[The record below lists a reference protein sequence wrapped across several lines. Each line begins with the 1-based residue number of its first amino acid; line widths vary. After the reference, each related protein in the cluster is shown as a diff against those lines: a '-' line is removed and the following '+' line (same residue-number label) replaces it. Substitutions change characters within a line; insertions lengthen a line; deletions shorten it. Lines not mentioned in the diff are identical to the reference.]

1 MATTENADAAVE
13 RLAAFVSTL
22 PAQVDINRE
31 EDLQRLAAY
40 LFAIATLLQ
49 KRFWNATWD
58 ELCEP
63 GKPRLAPALAQL
75 QNLQPQTPPRE
86 LYRFL
91 IGALVAIEDRLAKP
105 SDIER
110 FQLRPNPRWIPLDR
124 EDGHQL
130 DLVGRVALWLRPPS
144 LARRVWQHAR
154 QAQQD
159 RHHPPVRPR
168 PPAAELERLALFW
181 GDGQLPEARPIPRSR
196 RLSSFDDIWPY
207 QGGSFPLR
215 VALCPLINGS
225 SPVFEIN
232 AKGQEFAVCRPD
244 GLSGRREMEQH
255 LTELFAEGAR
265 EGVNLFVL
273 PELSIDKQARQFLT
287 SLVRSYPGTLLG
299 VIGGSFH
306 IWKEDS
312 SASEGG
318 GETNPDRPVNEAVFL
333 DGGGEVV
340 WRQEKRGHFSISRE
354 VVDKF
359 PDFFPSRPDTLPH
372 VQITEGIRR
381 GNSLGVLDTRIGR
394 LCLLICADAVDP
406 DCDYREVVRRIRPD
420 FLFIISL
427 SPESERFESF
437 ARELKDLAIGTLY
450 INSACACPRGEEL
463 AIVDLAFWAEEST
476 PPTQIKWRAGGR
488 PMRYD
493 FAAQRWRPSR
503 REAGVFLLRRS
514 RALALDLGAFF
525 RRWIEPS
532 DLDEQ

>member
-1 MATTENADAAVE
+1 
-13 RLAAFVSTL
+13 
-22 PAQVDINRE
+22 
-31 EDLQRLAAY
+31 
-40 LFAIATLLQ
+40 
-49 KRFWNATWD
+49 
-58 ELCEP
+58 
-63 GKPRLAPALAQL
+63 
-75 QNLQPQTPPRE
+75 
-86 LYRFL
+86 
-91 IGALVAIEDRLAKP
+91 
-105 SDIER
+105 
-110 FQLRPNPRWIPLDR
+110 
-124 EDGHQL
+124 
-130 DLVGRVALWLRPPS
+130 
-144 LARRVWQHAR
+144 
-154 QAQQD
+154 
-159 RHHPPVRPR
+159 
-168 PPAAELERLALFW
+168 
-181 GDGQLPEARPIPRSR
+181 
-196 RLSSFDDIWPY
+196 
-207 QGGSFPLR
+207 
-215 VALCPLINGS
+215 
-225 SPVFEIN
+225 
-232 AKGQEFAVCRPD
+232 
-244 GLSGRREMEQH
+244 MEQH